1 MKVQGENAA
10 ANGAAAGGGGGGYL
24 DRQGD
29 RQPKQGKVARAGLS
43 FASIYLFA
51 ASPHRLRK
59 TKITLELPFSASS
72 RIRLAMP

>member
-43 FASIYLFA
+43 FASI
-51 ASPHRLRK
+51 
-59 TKITLELPFSASS
+59 
-72 RIRLAMP
+72 